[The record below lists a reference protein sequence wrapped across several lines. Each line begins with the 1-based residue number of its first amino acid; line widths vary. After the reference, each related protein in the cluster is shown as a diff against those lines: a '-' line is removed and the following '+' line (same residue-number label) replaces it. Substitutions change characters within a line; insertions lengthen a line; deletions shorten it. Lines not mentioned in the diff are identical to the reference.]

1 MPEPLIRCISRILSN
16 SPKSERRLWQI
27 YNDEPLYVTFAIDS
41 YKMMKLASTIVVH
54 NLEAMIASLQ
64 SLENEE
70 RGVEGGGMRETHA
83 ERNFTF

>member
-1 MPEPLIRCISRILSN
+1 
-16 SPKSERRLWQI
+16 
-27 YNDEPLYVTFAIDS
+27 
-41 YKMMKLASTIVVH
+41 MMKLASTIVVH